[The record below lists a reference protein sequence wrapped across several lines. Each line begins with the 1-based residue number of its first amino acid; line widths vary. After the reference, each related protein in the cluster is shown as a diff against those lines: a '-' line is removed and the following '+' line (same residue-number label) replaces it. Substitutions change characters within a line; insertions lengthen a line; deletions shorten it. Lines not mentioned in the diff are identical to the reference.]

1 MKLLI
6 LCKLII
12 FLYLFPFS
20 FSSLSNLLIVKLS
33 SIKELAF
40 QIPNKVHSMT
50 NRIDLYAPFSRL
62 YIFESS
68 QKNYTIKENITFLYD
83 SINVTATIYH
93 EDITFKGF
101 SLPFEFIMDLTY
113 YNDNGEIK
121 KASVFS
127 GITFA
132 YKPKFESMSLMSQLF
147 IHKLIKRKCFAFDLS
162 QTSSDYLYIGEIPN
176 EIVERSSYGKCD
188 IKDDSWSCAIK
199 EIYFSEENDYRSQ
212 ARYKGKEDKMKFDIT
227 ESAIISPQEYVDFLE
242 EGIFK
247 ELIDKGIC
255 RFNKEYKTKRIECD
269 NHSRAFHVIPSYIN
283 ILIDDMKISI
293 PMKRLFNDNGIFLNQ
308 CYIESH
314 SNEWIFGY
322 HFLNLFFTVFDYKAK
337 TILFYNNNTS
347 LTSTHLRLDILTH
360 IVICITVNLFGI
372 AIQILNKY

>member
-1 MKLLI
+1 
-6 LCKLII
+6 
-12 FLYLFPFS
+12 
-20 FSSLSNLLIVKLS
+20 
-33 SIKELAF
+33 
-40 QIPNKVHSMT
+40 
-50 NRIDLYAPFSRL
+50 
-62 YIFESS
+62 
-68 QKNYTIKENITFLYD
+68 
-83 SINVTATIYH
+83 
-93 EDITFKGF
+93 
-101 SLPFEFIMDLTY
+101 MDLTY
-113 YNDNGEIK
+113 YGDNGEIK

-147 IHKLIKRKCFAFDLS
+147 IHKLIKRKCFALDLS

-293 PMKRLFNDNGIFLNQ
+293 PMKRLFNDN
-308 CYIESH
+308 
-314 SNEWIFGY
+314 
-322 HFLNLFFTVFDYKAK
+322 
-337 TILFYNNNTS
+337 
-347 LTSTHLRLDILTH
+347 
-360 IVICITVNLFGI
+360 
-372 AIQILNKY
+372 